1 VNQTWIR
8 LEGTSCVCSNT
19 DLAQSVVMVW
29 PDPGGVILCVVCT
42 PHLLRGG
49 HRCTGGD
56 TTTSFVTQCMLIT
69 QTNCTQNGHP
79 EVMRERDRQTDR
91 QFMLEVLIQTYKH
104 TAPMQMVDVACCQC
118 IHHAHPHTHTHTR
131 THTHTHTLHTAS
143 CIQRQV
149 ENIGH
154 MRWVLCGGNQRRDG

>member
-1 VNQTWIR
+1 
-8 LEGTSCVCSNT
+8 VCGMYTAPAAGWTQMYRRRHHHIVCHTMHADHT
-19 DLAQSVVMVW
+19 DKLYTEWA
-29 PDPGGVILCVVCT
+29 P
-42 PHLLRGG
+42 RG
-49 HRCTGGD
+49 D
-56 TTTSFVTQCMLIT
+56 
-69 QTNCTQNGHP
+69 
-79 EVMRERDRQTDR
+79 ERERQTDR

-118 IHHAHPHTHTHTR
+118 IHHAHPHTHTHTY
-131 THTHTHTLHTAS
+131 THTHTLHTAS